1 MAPVQIIDAQYRR
14 TAIGLG
20 LLRDRTNIDEE
31 DLAAA
36 MRKIQLRSGADP
48 SSGSCLRFLQVSG
61 NSQISLQV

>member
-1 MAPVQIIDAQYRR
+1 MVNPCGLISYLGKQNLSASEMARVQIIDAQHRR

-36 MRKIQLRSGADP
+36 MRKIQLRS
-48 SSGSCLRFLQVSG
+48 RR
-61 NSQISLQV
+61 